1 MQTGSFNVD
10 IASSQ
15 GMKTLSNGIAEVGH
29 IASSLTLVGG
39 PGTARKPQV
48 SLKCLACVC
57 SRLRSQANI
66 SKVNDMCV
74 TSVFPATRGSTFCS
88 DGLLNTYSTDASFR

>member
-1 MQTGSFNVD
+1 MQASAVNVGIVSF
-10 IASSQ
+10 Q
-15 GMKTLSNGIAEVGH
+15 GRMTLSTGIAEIGC

-57 SRLRSQANI
+57 SRLRSRANI
-66 SKVNDMCV
+66 WNVNDVRV

-88 DGLLNTYSTDASFR
+88 NGLPNTYSTDASFR